1 LSWGESEEELL
12 RFLKA
17 ELKKIRERE
26 KKDVV
31 IGQDAYTLMCKK
43 EKTLMEE
50 IAKLQARRQLAEQVA
65 KVKVAP

>member
-1 LSWGESEEELL
+1 
-12 RFLKA
+12 
-17 ELKKIRERE
+17 
-26 KKDVV
+26 
-31 IGQDAYTLMCKK
+31 MCKK